1 MKIEDMDI
9 YDLPIWA
16 CAVVDEIDETC
27 RKRLKASPEYSRIL
41 KESDELLFKYPFIS
55 KIIDR
60 DEINEPIELSVEKAK
75 ALSRFLELDAD
86 REDYERVQLYLMGC
100 RHTIEVMELMEIL

>member
-1 MKIEDMDI
+1 MDI
-9 YDLPIWA
+9 YNLPIWA

-55 KIIDR
+55 KLIDR
-60 DEINEPIELSVEKAK
+60 DKIEEPIKLSVKKAK
-75 ALSRFLELDAD
+75 ALSKFLALDAD
-86 REDYERVQLYLMGC
+86 REDYERIQLYLMGC
-100 RHTIEVMELMEIL
+100 QHTIKVLQLLEIL